1 MQGTKKY
8 FCSSQTMTSS
18 VIHYSI
24 EAQKIYLSHTA
35 TKTREN
41 ILFKYILS
49 KKRLFAQAKVHASSD
64 DVTVRAYSR

>member
-8 FCSSQTMTSS
+8 FLFFPDNDVFCDPLQYRST
-18 VIHYSI
+18 
-24 EAQKIYLSHTA
+24 KIYLSHTV